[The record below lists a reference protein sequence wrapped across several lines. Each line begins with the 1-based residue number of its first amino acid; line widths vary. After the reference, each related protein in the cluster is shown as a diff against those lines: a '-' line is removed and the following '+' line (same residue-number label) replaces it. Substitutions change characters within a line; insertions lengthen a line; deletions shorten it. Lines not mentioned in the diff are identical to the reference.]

1 MPPLCESF
9 SCNFATQDIS
19 DLKSHSFCSQHFR
32 YTENFLCCCCLS
44 VWWVKFLISDIITLK
59 IWDCSRYSDNS
70 NGVFHLH
77 DVTSELTCLVR
88 GHVSRRV
95 SMPGLLGPHP
105 SVAQSP
111 APAPGQPLHWF
122 LEFLNFGINVR
133 RMHLLQT
140 TGCTGDLDVSRHLAV
155 PALPIEPPNQ
165 TCMRIWRNYSQ

>member
-77 DVTSELTCLVR
+77 DVTSELTCLAR

-95 SMPGLLGPHP
+95 SMPGLLGPDP
-105 SVAQSP
+105 SVAQCP
-111 APAPGQPLHWF
+111 APAPGQPIHWF
-122 LEFLNFGINVR
+122 LEFLNFGINIR
-133 RMHLLQT
+133 RMHPLQ
-140 TGCTGDLDVSRHLAV
+140 GNSGFNHWLAKSIHWVNWIIKILKNVSEYLYWQE
-155 PALPIEPPNQ
+155 L
-165 TCMRIWRNYSQ
+165 